1 MSDGGDGPLGR
12 VAGGVRR
19 RVRMVFKGREEFELT
34 EGGIAKPLFYLSI
47 PIVVTN
53 LLQTTY
59 NLVDTVWLGR
69 YSTEAL
75 AAISFAFPVVFFLI
89 SLGLG
94 ISIAGSILVAQNVG
108 AGDERQAEFAA
119 SQTVTFAVALSVV
132 LGAFGYF
139 AVEDILRLL
148 GASSD
153 VLTGATA
160 YLEIVSLG
168 MVFMFAFFLF
178 MSLMRGYGDTITPM
192 LVMFVTV
199 VVNMAIDPFLIF
211 GWGPFPELGVQG
223 AAYATVFSRAL
234 ATVIGM
240 TIMFRGN
247 HGVEINL
254 TDMVPDLA
262 YFRKILRVGVPA
274 SIEGTGNAIA
284 VNLMLVIV
292 GTFPTAVVAAY
303 GVGVRMFSVIF
314 LPAIAVGRGVETM
327 AGQNIG
333 AKKQDRAASAS
344 HFAARAMFVVLA
356 GVGVLTW
363 LGAGNIVALFSDDPE
378 VVEVGRLFLR
388 YVAPT
393 FGFTGIFHSYKGG
406 FRGAGKTMTAALVS
420 ITMLGFVR
428 LPVAAVASQ
437 DLVYEGSPLAGLA
450 SLLPGGLADLVGGV
464 AATLA
469 AFSMGYEGIW
479 IAFAVSNVAG
489 AAIAFG
495 WYMRG
500 TWRDV
505 DLTDNRVAGPGP
517 GGDSDP
523 DIEPDPDPAIDD

>member
-1 MSDGGDGPLGR
+1 
-12 VAGGVRR
+12 
-19 RVRMVFKGREEFELT
+19 MVFKGREEFELT
-34 EGGIAKPLFYLSI
+34 EGDIARPLFYLSI

-53 LLQTTY
+53 LLQTAY
-59 NLVDTVWLGR
+59 NLVDTVWLGQ

-94 ISIAGSILVAQNVG
+94 VSIAGSILVAQNTG
-108 AGDERQAEFAA
+108 AGNERQAEFAA
-119 SQTVTFAVALSVV
+119 SQTVTFAIALSIV

-148 GASSD
+148 GASPD

-160 YLEIVSLG
+160 YLEIISLG
-168 MVFMFAFFLF
+168 MVFMFAFFVF

-199 VVNMAIDPFLIF
+199 VVNMALDPFLIF
-211 GWGPFPELGVQG
+211 GWGPFPELGVVG
-223 AAYATVFSRAL
+223 AAYATIFSRAL
-234 ATVIGM
+234 ATVIGL
-240 TIMFRGN
+240 TIMFRGRR
-247 HGVEINL
+247 GVQINVQ
-254 TDMVPDLA
+254 DMVPDLA
-262 YFRKILRVGVPA
+262 YMRKILRVGVPA

-284 VNLMLVIV
+284 VNLMLIIV
-292 GTFPTAVVAAY
+292 GTFPTTVVAAY

-333 AKKQDRAASAS
+333 ARKQDRAASAS

-356 GVGVLTW
+356 AVGVATW
-363 LGAGNIVALFSDDPE
+363 LGAGNIVAIFSDDPD

-393 FGFTGIFHSYKGG
+393 FGFTGIFHSYKGA
-406 FRGAGKTMTAALVS
+406 FRGAGKTMTAAVIS
-420 ITMLGFVR
+420 ITMLGFIR

-437 DLVYEGSPLAGLA
+437 DLAYDGSWLAGLV
-450 SLLPGGLADLVGGV
+450 SVLPGGLADLAG
-464 AATLA
+464 ASLA
-469 AFSMGYEGIW
+469 ALATFSMGYEGIW

-505 DLTDNRVAGPGP
+505 DLTDDPSVAGPDP
-517 GGDSDP
+517 GGEDIDP
-523 DIEPDPDPAIDD
+523 EPEPATDD